1 MVAFCDRDTKG
12 YGDLVSNQTVDVF
25 YFEDAVMAARA
36 EKEAETVRYIR
47 SKTNFTRVDAVYGIY
62 AKLIENNVFSTEVG
76 YAFLAELYRI
86 LQENGAYNES
96 DLPKV
101 YISKGRMSGA
111 AEQEHSQKTD
121 GMSSEGRMAKQ
132 GQSNEEAL
140 SDEDEARVIE
150 AVRKRTKTLNDTS
163 KTQVRNIR
171 EMYRDKLKTY
181 KMVIA
186 ALALCIVGMLAML
199 YFSDASPLRDAEQ
212 QVLDKYAA
220 WQETLQQ
227 QEESLQKKQYDLTE
241 REAAL
246 AAWEKELE
254 EKQSQLS
261 GQ

>member
-1 MVAFCDRDTKG
+1 
-12 YGDLVSNQTVDVF
+12 VSNQTVDVF

-62 AKLIENNVFSTEVG
+62 AKLVENNVFSTEVG
-76 YAFLAELYRI
+76 YVFLAELYRI
-86 LQENGAYNES
+86 LQESGAYNEN

-101 YISKGRMSGA
+101 YISKGMSG
-111 AEQEHSQKTD
+111 
-121 GMSSEGRMAKQ
+121 
-132 GQSNEEAL
+132 EESL

>member
-1 MVAFCDRDTKG
+1 M
-12 YGDLVSNQTVDVF
+12 VSNQTVDVF

-76 YAFLAELYRI
+76 YAFMAELYRI

-111 AEQEHSQKTD
+111 AEQEHSRKTD

-163 KTQVRNIR
+163 KTQVRNIRQKAEEYWNRSR

>member
-1 MVAFCDRDTKG
+1 MGR
-12 YGDLVSNQTVDVF
+12 QTVDGF
-25 YFEDAVMAARA
+25 YFEDAAVAAKA
-36 EKEAETVRYIR
+36 EKEAGTVRYIR

-62 AKLIENNVFSTEVG
+62 TKLIENNVFSTEVG
-76 YAFLAELYRI
+76 YSFLTELYRI
-86 LQENGAYNES
+86 LQESGAYDVN

-101 YISKGRMSGA
+101 YISKGRSQGAEPTEVKRQSGRKTEEKLSNDRMIIQ
-111 AEQEHSQKTD
+111 EQ
-121 GMSSEGRMAKQ
+121 SEGAD
-132 GQSNEEAL
+132 AL
-140 SDEDEARVIE
+140 SEEDEARIVE
-150 AVRKRTKTLNDTS
+150 AVRKRTKSLNDTS

-186 ALALCIVGMLAML
+186 VLALCIVGMLAMI

-220 WQETLQQ
+220 WQETLQE
-227 QEESLQKKQYDLTE
+227 QEESLQKKQSELKE
-241 REAAL
+241 KEEAL

-254 EKQSQLS
+254 EKSGHMS

>member
-1 MVAFCDRDTKG
+1 MSK
-12 YGDLVSNQTVDVF
+12 QTINGF
-25 YFEDAVMAARA
+25 YFEDAVMAAKA
-36 EKEAETVRYIR
+36 EKEAETVGYIR
-47 SKTNFTRVDAVYGIY
+47 SKTNFSRTDAVYGIY
-62 AKLIENNVFSTEVG
+62 TKLVENNVFSTEVG

-86 LQENGAYNES
+86 LQESGAYNEN
-96 DLPKV
+96 DLQKV
-101 YISKGRMSGA
+101 YISKGRMSGVNA
-111 AEQEHSQKTD
+111 TVQEDSRKTD
-121 GMSSEGRMAKQ
+121 GIASEEKKKQ
-132 GQSNEEAL
+132 GQQSEDAL
-140 SDEDEARVIE
+140 SEDDEARIIE
-150 AVRKRTKTLNDTS
+150 AVRKRTKSLNDTS

-186 ALALCIVGMLAML
+186 TLALCIVGMLAML

-227 QEESLQKKQYDLTE
+227 QEAGLQKKQAELNE

-254 EKQSQLS
+254 EKAGQTS

>member
-62 AKLIENNVFSTEVG
+62 AKLVENNVFSTEVG
-76 YAFLAELYRI
+76 YVFLAELYRI
-86 LQENGAYNES
+86 LQESGAYNEN

-101 YISKGRMSGA
+101 YISKGMSG
-111 AEQEHSQKTD
+111 
-121 GMSSEGRMAKQ
+121 
-132 GQSNEEAL
+132 EESL

-220 WQETLQQ
+220 WQETLQE
-227 QEESLQKKQYDLTE
+227 QENSLQTKQSELTE

>member
-1 MVAFCDRDTKG
+1 M
-12 YGDLVSNQTVDVF
+12 SNQTVDGF

-47 SKTNFTRVDAVYGIY
+47 SKTNFARVDAVYGIY

-76 YAFLAELYRI
+76 YAFLMELYRI
-86 LQENGAYNES
+86 LQESGAYNES

-101 YISKGRMSGA
+101 YISKGRSSDVEA
-111 AEQEHSQKTD
+111 ADNKKNRT
-121 GMSSEGRMAKQ
+121 
-132 GQSNEEAL
+132 EEEKEKL

-150 AVRKRTKTLNDTS
+150 AVRRRTKSLNDTS

-181 KMVIA
+181 KMVIT
-186 ALALCIVGMLAML
+186 ALALCIIGMLAML

-220 WQETLQQ
+220 WQETLQE
-227 QEESLQKKQYDLTE
+227 QENSLQTKQFELKE
-241 REAAL
+241 KEAAL

-261 GQ
+261 GR

>member
-1 MVAFCDRDTKG
+1 MGR
-12 YGDLVSNQTVDVF
+12 QTVDGF
-25 YFEDAVMAARA
+25 YFEDAAVAAKA

-62 AKLIENNVFSTEVG
+62 TKLIENNVFSTEVG
-76 YAFLAELYRI
+76 YSFLNELYRI
-86 LQENGAYNES
+86 LQESGAYNGN

-101 YISKGRMSGA
+101 YISKGRNQSVESTEVKRQGGRKTEEDHSTDRMKLQ
-111 AEQEHSQKTD
+111 EQPED
-121 GMSSEGRMAKQ
+121 AD
-132 GQSNEEAL
+132 AL
-140 SDEDEARVIE
+140 SEEDEARIVE
-150 AVRKRTKTLNDTS
+150 AVRKRTKSLNDTS

-186 ALALCIVGMLAML
+186 ALVLCIIGMLAMV

-220 WQETLQQ
+220 WQETLQE
-227 QEESLQKKQYDLTE
+227 QEESLQKKQSELNE
-241 REAAL
+241 KEAAL
-246 AAWEKELE
+246 ASWEKELE
-254 EKQSQLS
+254 EKSGHMS

>member
-1 MVAFCDRDTKG
+1 LVAFCDRDTKG

-62 AKLIENNVFSTEVG
+62 AKLVENNVFSTEVG
-76 YAFLAELYRI
+76 YVFLAELYRI
-86 LQENGAYNES
+86 LQESGAYNEN

-101 YISKGRMSGA
+101 YISKGMSG
-111 AEQEHSQKTD
+111 
-121 GMSSEGRMAKQ
+121 
-132 GQSNEEAL
+132 EESL

>member
-62 AKLIENNVFSTEVG
+62 AKLVENNVFSTEVG

-101 YISKGRMSGA
+101 YISKGRSSDVEA
-111 AEQEHSQKTD
+111 ADNKKRT
-121 GMSSEGRMAKQ
+121 
-132 GQSNEEAL
+132 EEEEEKL

-227 QEESLQKKQYDLTE
+227 QEESLQTKQSELTE

>member
-1 MVAFCDRDTKG
+1 VDK
-12 YGDLVSNQTVDVF
+12 QTVDGF
-25 YFEDAVMAARA
+25 YFEDAAMAAKA

-62 AKLIENNVFSTEVG
+62 TKLIENNVFSTEVG
-76 YAFLAELYRI
+76 YAFLTELYRI
-86 LQENGAYNES
+86 LQESGAYKES
-96 DLPKV
+96 ELPKV
-101 YISKGRMSGA
+101 YISKGRSSSVSETGN
-111 AEQEHSQKTD
+111 ERIVENKT
-121 GMSSEGRMAKQ
+121 GNKNRAKVD
-132 GQSNEEAL
+132 EEDLL
-140 SDEDEARVIE
+140 SDEDEARIVE
-150 AVRKRTKTLNDTS
+150 AVRKRTKSLSDTS

-186 ALALCIVGMLAML
+186 VLVLCIVGMLAMV

-220 WQETLQQ
+220 WQEMLQE
-227 QEESLQKKQYDLTE
+227 QEMSLQTKQSELKE
-241 REAAL
+241 KESAL

-254 EKQSQLS
+254 EKAGQMS